1 MITIIKSTVFVIT
14 IIIYPHHKRP
24 LMAVLIE
31 SPAPSYNILWAILG
45 ALVAAIS
52 VVLYYVSQK
61 KDLNYL

>member
-1 MITIIKSTVFVIT
+1 
-14 IIIYPHHKRP
+14 
-24 LMAVLIE
+24 MAVLIE